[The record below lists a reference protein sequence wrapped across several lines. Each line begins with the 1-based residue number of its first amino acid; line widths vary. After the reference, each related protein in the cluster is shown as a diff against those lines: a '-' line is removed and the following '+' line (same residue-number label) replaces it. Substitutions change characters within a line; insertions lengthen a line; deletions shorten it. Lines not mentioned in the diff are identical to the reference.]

1 MEITKCVVVK
11 NPEDCLPMAIYMAT
25 TKSITRSKGQ
35 SAVASAAY
43 RSGKCLE
50 DKRYG
55 KIQDYSSRAGILSA
69 DIILPNSIK
78 NQSSVTSI
86 DRQTLWNTAES
97 AEKRKD
103 SRVAR
108 EWIVNLPFELPEDER
123 KLLAHEFSQSLCNK
137 YGVIADCCLHRPSE
151 KEVARG
157 ADPRNFHAHI
167 MLTTRQVTLDDAGK
181 IVLGDKASIELSDT
195 KRRSLGLSRV
205 DDEIVE
211 LRQLWEQIA
220 NRYLTKYGID
230 LIDCRSYADRELDII
245 PEVKMGKEAT
255 QMERDGIATEKGD
268 INRAIRERN
277 AEVKAL
283 YEQAINSSEY
293 RIAETERA
301 TAANARTTDDSQRR
315 IDESQR
321 VIDTTSDDITS
332 SDSFIDNTKFCL
344 HGTHNAYIGNPK
356 TIATTQSAIDDTK
369 QLITGAE
376 QAVARN
382 TAEFGRREKHVARAN
397 QVIAINTEQTQRATD
412 LIELTTSINSAVVST
427 TRNNTKRSEKS
438 QHRVK
443 ASEQRINDCQ
453 RISASTDHFI
463 DETKSSLIRTYQAYT
478 DNPKRVGKTK
488 QQAEQA
494 DSFIDRTKSAI
505 ARFTETIRRAYA
517 WFSRRR
523 KLEKE
528 KQSIQQT
535 SQNASNSDSKGSLS
549 TSARVVAP
557 TLTNEHRGIP
567 MLNLND
573 ILLPAEPMAEQTI
586 KELKLKPSYKA
597 VQYLQAVLGDSQKIA
612 LLDNYLDTNASEIEA
627 NAALILK
634 HTLLKQILENTK
646 LSVSN
651 NSSHIHSSERLVI
664 VKTLQLSLDKAIKHF
679 EPNDLSEYQ
688 AELTKANDSMKS
700 QFNMLNRRQGYR
712 P

>member
-43 RSGKCLE
+43 RSGKRLE

-86 DRQTLWNTAES
+86 DRQTLWNAAES

-123 KLLAHEFSQSLCNK
+123 KRLAHEFSQSLCDK
-137 YGVIADCCLHRPSE
+137 YGIVADCCLHRPSE

-167 MLTTRQVTLDDAGK
+167 MLTTRQVALDDAGK
-181 IVLGDKASIELSDT
+181 IILGDKTTIELSDT

-230 LIDCRSYADRELDII
+230 LIDCRSYANRELDII

-332 SDSFIDNTKFCL
+332 SDSFIDNTKLCL
-344 HGTHNAYIGNPK
+344 YGTYQACTDNPK
-356 TIATTQSAIDDTK
+356 RITATQSAIDDTK

-382 TAEFGRREKHVARAN
+382 TAESGRREKHVATAN

-438 QHRVK
+438 QQRVT

-478 DNPKRVGKTK
+478 DNPKRVGKT
-488 QQAEQA
+488 QQQTEQT
-494 DSFIDRTKSAI
+494 DNFIDRTKSAI
-505 ARFTETIRRAYA
+505 ARFIETTRRAYA
-517 WFSRRR
+517 WVARRR

-528 KQSIQQT
+528 KQSKQQIT
-535 SQNASNSDSKGSLS
+535 QNASYGDAKNSLS
-549 TSARVVAP
+549 TSARVIAP
-557 TLTNEHRGIP
+557 TLTNEHYSVST
-567 MLNLND
+567 LNLTD

-586 KELKLKPSYKA
+586 KELKLKSSYKA
-597 VQYLQAVLGDSQKIA
+597 VQYLQAVLGDTRKIA
-612 LLDNYLDTNASEIEA
+612 LLDNYLDTNTSEIEA
-627 NAALILK
+627 NAALNLK
-634 HTLLKQILENTK
+634 HTLLKQVLDNTK

-651 NSSHIHSSERLVI
+651 NSSHIHSSERSVI
-664 VKTLQLSLDKAIKHF
+664 VKILQSSLDEAIKHF
-679 EPNDLSEYQ
+679 EPNDLLEYKSD
-688 AELTKANDSMKS
+688 LSKVKDSMKS
-700 QFNMLNRRQGYR
+700 QFNMLNRGRSYGY
-712 P
+712 

>member
-1 MEITKCVVVK
+1 
-11 NPEDCLPMAIYMAT
+11 MAIYMAT

-43 RSGKCLE
+43 RSGKRLE
-50 DKRYG
+50 DSRYG

-78 NQSSVTSI
+78 NQSSVTTI
-86 DRQTLWNTAES
+86 DRQMLWNTAES

-123 KLLAHEFSQSLCNK
+123 KRLAHEFSQSLCDK
-137 YGVIADCCLHRPSE
+137 YGVVADCCLHRPSE

-167 MLTTRQVTLDDAGK
+167 MLTTRQAVLDDAGK
-181 IVLGDKASIELSDT
+181 IILGDKATIELSDT

-230 LIDCRSYADRELDII
+230 LIDCRSYADRDLDII
-245 PEVKMGKEAT
+245 PEVKMGKDAT

-301 TAANARTTDDSQRR
+301 TASSARTTDNSQRR

-321 VIDTTSDDITS
+321 VINTTSDDITS
-332 SDSFIDNTKFCL
+332 SDSFIDNTKLCL

-382 TAEFGRREKHVARAN
+382 TAESGRREKHVATAN
-397 QVIAINTEQTQRATD
+397 KLIAINTERTQRTTESF
-412 LIELTTSINSAVVST
+412 ELATSINAAVVST
-427 TRNNTKRSEKS
+427 TEYNTRRAEKS
-438 QHRVK
+438 QQRVT
-443 ASEQRINDCQ
+443 ATEQRIEDHQ
-453 RISASTDHFI
+453 RNSENTDSFI

-478 DNPKRVGKTK
+478 DNPKRVGKT
-488 QQAEQA
+488 QQQTEQT
-494 DSFIDRTKSAI
+494 DNFIDRTKSAI
-505 ARFTETIRRAYA
+505 ARFIETTRKAYA

-523 KLEKE
+523 KLEQE
-528 KQSIQQT
+528 KQSKQQIT
-535 SQNASNSDSKGSLS
+535 QNASYGDAKDSLS

-557 TLTNEHRGIP
+557 TLINEQNDVP
-567 MLNLND
+567 TLNLTD
-573 ILLPAEPMAEQTI
+573 ILLPADQIAEQKI
-586 KELKLKPSYKA
+586 KELKLKPAHKA
-597 VQYLQAVLGDSQKIA
+597 VQYLQTVLADTQKII
-612 LLDNYLDTNASEIEA
+612 LLDSYLDMNGNNIQA
-627 NAALILK
+627 NAASDLK
-634 HTLLKQILENTK
+634 HTLFKQILDNTK
-646 LSVSN
+646 LAVSN
-651 NSSHIHSSERLVI
+651 NNSHIHSSERLVI

-688 AELTKANDSMKS
+688 SEMTKIKDSIKS
-700 QFNMLNRRQGYR
+700 QFNLLSRGRRYGY
-712 P
+712 

>member
-1 MEITKCVVVK
+1 
-11 NPEDCLPMAIYMAT
+11 MAIYMAT
-25 TKSITRSKGQ
+25 TKSISRSNGQ

-43 RSGKCLE
+43 RSGKRLE

-78 NQSSVTSI
+78 NQSSVTTI
-86 DRQTLWNTAES
+86 DRQVLWNTAES

-123 KLLAHEFSQSLCNK
+123 KLLAHEFSQSLCDK

-167 MLTTRQVTLDDAGK
+167 MLTTRQASLDDAGNV
-181 IVLGDKASIELSDT
+181 VLGDKASIELSDT

-376 QAVARN
+376 QADARN
-382 TAEFGRREKHVARAN
+382 TAESGRREKHVARAN
-397 QVIAINTEQTQRATD
+397 QLIAINTEQTQRATD

-463 DETKSSLIRTYQAYT
+463 DETKSSLIRTYKAYT

-488 QQAEQA
+488 QQTEQA
-494 DSFIDRTKSAI
+494 DSFINRTKSAI
-505 ARFTETIRRAYA
+505 ARFTETTRRAYA

-523 KLEKE
+523 KLEQE
-528 KQSIQQT
+528 KQLIQQT

-549 TSARVVAP
+549 TSARVVASTLENEQHDVP
-557 TLTNEHRGIP
+557 TP
-567 MLNLND
+567 NLND
-573 ILLPAEPMAEQTI
+573 ILLPADQIAEQKI
-586 KELKLKPSYKA
+586 KELKLKPAHKA
-597 VQYLQAVLGDSQKIA
+597 VQYLQTILGDTQKIV
-612 LLDNYLDTNASEIEA
+612 LLDSYLDTNASNIQAKEV
-627 NAALILK
+627 LDLK
-634 HTLLKQILENTK
+634 HTLLKQVLENTK

-664 VKTLQLSLDKAIKHF
+664 VRTLQSSLDEVIKHF

-688 AELTKANDSMKS
+688 SELTKVTDSMRS
-700 QFNMLNRRQGYR
+700 QFNMLNRGRGYR
-712 P
+712 L

>member
-1 MEITKCVVVK
+1 
-11 NPEDCLPMAIYMAT
+11 MAIYHLQV
-25 TKSITRSKGQ
+25 KNISKKTRS
-35 SAVASAAY
+35 SVASSAY
-43 RSGKCLE
+43 RAGVKLTDEATNRTYDFSKKSGVL
-50 DKRYG
+50 R
-55 KIQDYSSRAGILSA
+55 SNVL
-69 DIILPNSIK
+69 IK
-78 NQSSVTSI
+78 NEQGEIKNVNRSK
-86 DRQTLWNTAES
+86 LWNTAES

-123 KLLAHEFSQSLCNK
+123 KRLAHEFSQSLCDK
-137 YGVIADCCLHRPSE
+137 YGVVADCCLHRPSE

-167 MLTTRQVTLDDAGK
+167 MLTTRQVALDDAGK
-181 IVLGDKASIELSDT
+181 IILGDKTTIELSDT

-230 LIDCRSYADRELDII
+230 LIDCRSYADRDLDII
-245 PEVKMGKEAT
+245 PEVKMGKDAT

-332 SDSFIDNTKFCL
+332 SDSFIDNTKLCL

-382 TAEFGRREKHVARAN
+382 TAESGRREKHVATAN
-397 QVIAINTEQTQRATD
+397 QLIAINTERTQRATD

-463 DETKSSLIRTYQAYT
+463 DETKSSLIRTYKAYT
-478 DNPKRVGKTK
+478 DNPKRVG
-488 QQAEQA
+488 
-494 DSFIDRTKSAI
+494 RGYP
-505 ARFTETIRRAYA
+505 RIRR
-517 WFSRRR
+517 
-523 KLEKE
+523 K
-528 KQSIQQT
+528 
-535 SQNASNSDSKGSLS
+535 
-549 TSARVVAP
+549 
-557 TLTNEHRGIP
+557 
-567 MLNLND
+567 
-573 ILLPAEPMAEQTI
+573 
-586 KELKLKPSYKA
+586 
-597 VQYLQAVLGDSQKIA
+597 
-612 LLDNYLDTNASEIEA
+612 
-627 NAALILK
+627 
-634 HTLLKQILENTK
+634 
-646 LSVSN
+646 
-651 NSSHIHSSERLVI
+651 
-664 VKTLQLSLDKAIKHF
+664 
-679 EPNDLSEYQ
+679 
-688 AELTKANDSMKS
+688 
-700 QFNMLNRRQGYR
+700 
-712 P
+712 

>member
-1 MEITKCVVVK
+1 
-11 NPEDCLPMAIYMAT
+11 MAT

-43 RSGKCLE
+43 RSGKRLE

-86 DRQTLWNTAES
+86 DRQTLWNAAES

-123 KLLAHEFSQSLCNK
+123 KRLAHEFSQSLCDK
-137 YGVIADCCLHRPSE
+137 YGVVADCCLHRPSE

-167 MLTTRQVTLDDAGK
+167 MLTTRQVALDDAGK
-181 IVLGDKASIELSDT
+181 IILGDKTTIELSDT

-230 LIDCRSYADRELDII
+230 LIDCRSYADRDLDII
-245 PEVKMGKEAT
+245 PEIKMGKEAT

-332 SDSFIDNTKFCL
+332 SDSFIDNTKLCL
-344 HGTHNAYIGNPK
+344 HETHNAYTDNPK
-356 TIATTQSAIDDTK
+356 RITATQSAINDTK
-369 QLITGAE
+369 QLTTGAE

-382 TAEFGRREKHVARAN
+382 TAESGRREKHVATAN
-397 QVIAINTEQTQRATD
+397 QLIAINTERTQRATD
-412 LIELTTSINSAVVST
+412 LIELTTSINNAVVST
-427 TRNNTKRSEKS
+427 TRNNTRRAEKS
-438 QHRVK
+438 QYRVK

-453 RISASTDHFI
+453 RNSENT
-463 DETKSSLIRTYQAYT
+463 
-478 DNPKRVGKTK
+478 
-488 QQAEQA
+488 

-505 ARFTETIRRAYA
+505 ARFIETTRRAYA
-517 WFSRRR
+517 WVARRR
-523 KLEKE
+523 KLEQE
-528 KQSIQQT
+528 KQSKEQIT
-535 SQNASNSDSKGSLS
+535 QNASHSDAKDSLS

-557 TLTNEHRGIP
+557 ALINEQYSVST
-567 MLNLND
+567 LNLTD
-573 ILLPAEPMAEQTI
+573 ILLPAEQMAERKI
-586 KELKLKPSYKA
+586 KELKLKPSHKA
-597 VQYLQAVLGDSQKIA
+597 VQYLQAVLSDTQKIA
-612 LLDNYLDTNASEIEA
+612 LLDSHLDTITSKIHTNEA
-627 NAALILK
+627 LNLK
-634 HTLLKQILENTK
+634 NSLLKQILDNAK

-651 NSSHIHSSERLVI
+651 NSSHIHSSERSVI
-664 VKTLQLSLDKAIKHF
+664 VKTLQSSLDQAIKHF
-679 EPNDLSEYQ
+679 EPNDLSEYKS
-688 AELTKANDSMKS
+688 ELTKVTDYMKS
-700 QFNMLNRRQGYR
+700 QVNMLNRGRRYGY
-712 P
+712 

>member
-1 MEITKCVVVK
+1 
-11 NPEDCLPMAIYMAT
+11 MAIYMAT

-43 RSGKCLE
+43 RSGKRLE
-50 DKRYG
+50 DNRYG

-78 NQSSVTSI
+78 NQSSITSI

-123 KLLAHEFSQSLCNK
+123 KRLAHDFSQSLCDK

-167 MLTTRQVTLDDAGK
+167 MLTTRQVSLDDAGNV
-181 IVLGDKASIELSDT
+181 VLGDKATIELSDT

-220 NRYLTKYGID
+220 NRYLAKYGID
-230 LIDCRSYADRELDII
+230 LIDCRSYADRNLDII

-283 YEQAINSSEY
+283 YEQAINSSQY

-301 TAANARTTDDSQRR
+301 TVASTRTTNNSQRR

-321 VIDTTSDDITS
+321 ILDTTSNDIASTAQ
-332 SDSFIDNTKFCL
+332 FIDNTKLCL
-344 HGTHNAYIGNPK
+344 HGTHNAYTGNPK

-382 TAEFGRREKHVARAN
+382 TAESGRREKHVATAN
-397 QVIAINTEQTQRATD
+397 QLIAINTERTQRTTESF
-412 LIELTTSINSAVVST
+412 ELATSINAAVVST
-427 TRNNTKRSEKS
+427 TEYNTRRAEKS
-438 QHRVK
+438 QRRVT
-443 ASEQRINDCQ
+443 ASEQRINDHQ
-453 RISASTDHFI
+453 RNSENTDSFI

-505 ARFTETIRRAYA
+505 ARFTETTRRAYA
-517 WFSRRR
+517 WFVRRR
-523 KLEKE
+523 KLEQE

-535 SQNASNSDSKGSLS
+535 SQNVSSIDSKDGLS
-549 TSARVVAP
+549 IPARVVAP
-557 TLTNEHRGIP
+557 TLTNEHHSVP
-567 MLNLND
+567 MLNLTD
-573 ILLPAEPMAEQTI
+573 ILLPAEPMAEQKI
-586 KELKLKPSYKA
+586 KELKLNPSYKA
-597 VQYLQAVLGDSQKIA
+597 VQYLQTVLADTQKIA
-612 LLDNYLDTNASEIEA
+612 LLDNYLNMNASNIQANEA
-627 NAALILK
+627 LDLK
-634 HTLLKQILENTK
+634 NTLLKQILENTK

-664 VKTLQLSLDKAIKHF
+664 VKTLQSSLDDAIKHF
-679 EPNDLSEYQ
+679 EPNYLSEYK
-688 AELTKANDSMKS
+688 AELTKVKDSMES
-700 QFNMLNRRQGYR
+700 QFNMLNRGRSYR

>member
-1 MEITKCVVVK
+1 
-11 NPEDCLPMAIYMAT
+11 MAT

-43 RSGKCLE
+43 RSGKRLE

-86 DRQTLWNTAES
+86 DRQTLWNAAES

-123 KLLAHEFSQSLCNK
+123 KRLAHEFSQSLCDK
-137 YGVIADCCLHRPSE
+137 YGVVADCCLHRPSE

-167 MLTTRQVTLDDAGK
+167 MLTTRQVALDDAGK
-181 IVLGDKASIELSDT
+181 IILGDKTTIELSDT

-230 LIDCRSYADRELDII
+230 LIDCRSYANRELDII

-332 SDSFIDNTKFCL
+332 TAQFIDHTKLCL
-344 HGTHNAYIGNPK
+344 YGTYQACTDNPK
-356 TIATTQSAIDDTK
+356 RITATQSAIDDTK
-369 QLITGAE
+369 QLTTGAE

-382 TAEFGRREKHVARAN
+382 TAESGRREKHVATAN
-397 QVIAINTEQTQRATD
+397 QLIAINTERTQRTTESF
-412 LIELTTSINSAVVST
+412 ELATSINAAVVST
-427 TRNNTKRSEKS
+427 IEHNTRRAEKS
-438 QHRVK
+438 QQRVT
-443 ASEQRINDCQ
+443 ATEQRIEEHQ
-453 RISASTDHFI
+453 RNSENTDSFI

-478 DNPKRVGKTK
+478 DNPKRVGKTER
-488 QQAEQA
+488 QTEQT

-505 ARFTETIRRAYA
+505 ARFTETTRRAYA

-523 KLEKE
+523 KLEQE
-528 KQSIQQT
+528 KQSKQQIT
-535 SQNASNSDSKGSLS
+535 QNASYGDAKDSLS

-557 TLTNEHRGIP
+557 TLINEQNDVP
-567 MLNLND
+567 TLNLTD
-573 ILLPAEPMAEQTI
+573 ILLPADQIAEQKI
-586 KELKLKPSYKA
+586 KELKLKPAHKA
-597 VQYLQAVLGDSQKIA
+597 VQYLQTVLADTQKII
-612 LLDNYLDTNASEIEA
+612 LLDSYLDMNGNNIQA
-627 NAALILK
+627 NAASDLK
-634 HTLLKQILENTK
+634 HTLFKQILDNTK
-646 LSVSN
+646 LAVSN
-651 NSSHIHSSERLVI
+651 NNSHIHSSERLVI
-664 VKTLQLSLDKAIKHF
+664 VKNLQSSLEDAIKHF
-679 EPNDLSEYQ
+679 EPNDLLEYQ
-688 AELTKANDSMKS
+688 SELNKMKDSMKS
-700 QFNMLNRRQGYR
+700 QFNMLNRGRNYR
-712 P
+712 F

>member
-1 MEITKCVVVK
+1 
-11 NPEDCLPMAIYMAT
+11 MAIYMAT

-43 RSGKCLE
+43 RSGKRLE
-50 DKRYG
+50 DNRYG

-78 NQSSVTSI
+78 NQSSVTTI
-86 DRQTLWNTAES
+86 DRQVLWNTAES

-123 KLLAHEFSQSLCNK
+123 KLLAHEFSQSLCDK

-167 MLTTRQVTLDDAGK
+167 MLTTRQVALDDTGK
-181 IVLGDKASIELSDT
+181 IVLGDKATIELSDT

-205 DDEIVE
+205 DDEIIE

-230 LIDCRSYADRELDII
+230 LIDCRSYVDRELDII

-255 QMERDGIATEKGD
+255 QMERDGITTEKGD

-332 SDSFIDNTKFCL
+332 SDSFIDNTKLCL

-382 TAEFGRREKHVARAN
+382 TAESGRREKHVATAN
-397 QVIAINTEQTQRATD
+397 QLIAINTEQTQRATD

-443 ASEQRINDCQ
+443 ASEQPINDLQ
-453 RISASTDHFI
+453 RDSASTDHFI
-463 DETKSSLIRTYQAYT
+463 DNTKLCLYGTYQANL
-478 DNPKRVGKTK
+478 DNPKRVGKTE
-488 QQAEQA
+488 QQTEQT

-505 ARFTETIRRAYA
+505 ARFIETTRRAYA

-523 KLEKE
+523 KLEQE
-528 KQSIQQT
+528 KQSKQQIT
-535 SQNASNSDSKGSLS
+535 QNASYGDAKDSLN
-549 TSARVVAP
+549 TSARVVTP
-557 TLTNEHRGIP
+557 TLINEQNDVP
-567 MLNLND
+567 TLNLTD
-573 ILLPAEPMAEQTI
+573 ILLPADQIAEQKI
-586 KELKLKPSYKA
+586 KELKLKPAHKA
-597 VQYLQAVLGDSQKIA
+597 VQYLQTVFADTQKII
-612 LLDNYLDTNASEIEA
+612 LLDSHLDMNGNNIQA
-627 NAALILK
+627 NAASDLK
-634 HTLLKQILENTK
+634 HTLFKQILDNTK
-646 LSVSN
+646 LAVSN
-651 NSSHIHSSERLVI
+651 NNSHIHSSERLVI

-688 AELTKANDSMKS
+688 SEMTKIKDSIKS
-700 QFNMLNRRQGYR
+700 QFNLLSRGRRYGY
-712 P
+712 

>member
-1 MEITKCVVVK
+1 
-11 NPEDCLPMAIYMAT
+11 MAIYMAT

-43 RSGKCLE
+43 RSGKRLE
-50 DKRYG
+50 DSRYG

-78 NQSSVTSI
+78 NQSSITSI
-86 DRQTLWNTAES
+86 NRQTLWNTAES

-108 EWIVNLPFELPEDER
+108 EWIVNLPFELPEEER
-123 KLLAHEFSQSLCNK
+123 KLLAHEFSQSLCDK

-167 MLTTRQVTLDDAGK
+167 MLTTRQAVLDDAGK
-181 IVLGDKASIELSDT
+181 IILGDKATIELSDT

-220 NRYLTKYGID
+220 NRYLTKHGID

-332 SDSFIDNTKFCL
+332 SDSFIDNTKLCL

-382 TAEFGRREKHVARAN
+382 TAESGRREKHVARAN
-397 QVIAINTEQTQRATD
+397 QLIAINTEQTQRATD

-443 ASEQRINDCQ
+443 ASEQRINDRQ

-478 DNPKRVGKTK
+478 DNPKRVGKT
-488 QQAEQA
+488 QQQTEQT
-494 DSFIDRTKSAI
+494 DNFIDRTKSAI
-505 ARFTETIRRAYA
+505 ARFIETTRRAYA
-517 WFSRRR
+517 WVARRR
-523 KLEKE
+523 KLEQE
-528 KQSIQQT
+528 KQSKQQIT
-535 SQNASNSDSKGSLS
+535 QNASNSDSKDSLIMQAS
-549 TSARVVAP
+549 VVASTLANGYHAVP
-557 TLTNEHRGIP
+557 TL
-567 MLNLND
+567 NLTD
-573 ILLPAEPMAEQTI
+573 ILLPAEQMAEQKI
-586 KELKLKPSYKA
+586 EELKLKPAHKA

-688 AELTKANDSMKS
+688 SEMTKIKDSIKS
-700 QFNMLNRRQGYR
+700 QFNLLSRGRRYGY
-712 P
+712 

>member
-1 MEITKCVVVK
+1 
-11 NPEDCLPMAIYMAT
+11 MAIYMAT

-43 RSGKCLE
+43 RSGKRLE

-69 DIILPNSIK
+69 DIILPSSLK
-78 NQSSVTSI
+78 NQLLVPSL

-277 AEVKAL
+277 AEVKTL

-382 TAEFGRREKHVARAN
+382 TAESGRREKHVARAN

-478 DNPKRVGKTK
+478 DNPKRVGKTER
-488 QQAEQA
+488 QTEQT

-505 ARFTETIRRAYA
+505 ARFIETTRRAYA
-517 WFSRRR
+517 WVARRR

-528 KQSIQQT
+528 KQSKQQIT
-535 SQNASNSDSKGSLS
+535 QNASNSDSKNSLS
-549 TSARVVAP
+549 TSARVIAP
-557 TLTNEHRGIP
+557 TLTNEHYSVST
-567 MLNLND
+567 LNLTD

-586 KELKLKPSYKA
+586 KELKLKSSYKA
-597 VQYLQAVLGDSQKIA
+597 VQYLQAVLGDTRKIA
-612 LLDNYLDTNASEIEA
+612 LLDNYLDTNTSEIEA
-627 NAALILK
+627 NAALNLK
-634 HTLLKQILENTK
+634 HTLLKQVLENTK

-651 NSSHIHSSERLVI
+651 NNSHIHSSERLVI
-664 VKTLQLSLDKAIKHF
+664 VKTLQSSLDEAIKHF

-688 AELTKANDSMKS
+688 SEMTKVKDSMKS
-700 QFNMLNRRQGYR
+700 QFNMLNRGRRHR

>member
-1 MEITKCVVVK
+1 
-11 NPEDCLPMAIYMAT
+11 MAIYMAT

-43 RSGKCLE
+43 RSGKRLE

-78 NQSSVTSI
+78 NQSSVTTI
-86 DRQTLWNTAES
+86 DRQVLWNTAES

-123 KLLAHEFSQSLCNK
+123 KRLAHEFSQSLCDK
-137 YGVIADCCLHRPSE
+137 YGVVADCCLHRPSE

-167 MLTTRQVTLDDAGK
+167 MLTTRQASLDDAGN
-181 IVLGDKASIELSDT
+181 IVLGDKTTIELSDT

-205 DDEIVE
+205 DEEIVE

-230 LIDCRSYADRELDII
+230 LIDCRSYADRGLDII

-293 RIAETERA
+293 RIAEAQRA
-301 TAANARTTDDSQRR
+301 TAANARTADDSQQR
-315 IDESQR
+315 IDASQR
-321 VIDTTSDDITS
+321 VIDTTSDDIAST
-332 SDSFIDNTKFCL
+332 DSFIDNTKLCL
-344 HGTHNAYIGNPK
+344 HGTHNAHTGNPK
-356 TIATTQSAIDDTK
+356 AIATTQSAINDTQ

-382 TAEFGRREKHVARAN
+382 TAEFGHRSKQLETAN
-397 QVIAINTEQTQRATD
+397 Q
-412 LIELTTSINSAVVST
+412 LIT
-427 TRNNTKRSEKS
+427 NNTKRTQRTTHGIELATSINAAVISTTENNTRRAEKS
-438 QHRVK
+438 Q
-443 ASEQRINDCQ
+443 Q
-453 RISASTDHFI
+453 
-463 DETKSSLIRTYQAYT
+463 
-478 DNPKRVGKTK
+478 RVGKTER
-488 QQAEQA
+488 QTEQA
-494 DSFIDRTKSAI
+494 NSFINRTKSAI
-505 ARFTETIRRAYA
+505 ARFIETTRRAYA

-523 KLEKE
+523 KLEQE
-528 KQSIQQT
+528 KQSKQET
-535 SQNASNSDSKGSLS
+535 SQNLYSIDSKDGLGVP
-549 TSARVVAP
+549 ARVVAQ
-557 TLTNEHRGIP
+557 TLTNEHHGVP
-567 MLNLND
+567 TPNLNA
-573 ILLPAEPMAEQTI
+573 ILLLVEQMAEQRI
-586 KELKLKPSYKA
+586 KELKLKPSHKA
-597 VQYLQAVLGDSQKIA
+597 VQYLQAVLGDTQKIA
-612 LLDNYLDTNASEIEA
+612 LLDKYLDTNASKIAA
-627 NAALILK
+627 NNALNLK
-634 HTLLKQILENTK
+634 NTLLKQILENTK
-646 LSVSN
+646 LSVAN

-664 VKTLQLSLDKAIKHF
+664 VKTLQLSLEDAIKHF
-679 EPNDLSEYQ
+679 EPNDLSGYKS
-688 AELTKANDSMKS
+688 ELTKVTDSMKS
-700 QFNMLNRRQGYR
+700 QVNMLNRGSRYR

>member
-1 MEITKCVVVK
+1 
-11 NPEDCLPMAIYMAT
+11 MAT

-43 RSGKCLE
+43 RSGKRLE

-78 NQSSVTSI
+78 NQSSVSTI
-86 DRQTLWNTAES
+86 DRQVLWNIAES

-123 KLLAHEFSQSLCNK
+123 KLLAHEFSQSLCDK

-167 MLTTRQVTLDDAGK
+167 MLTTRQASLDDAGNV
-181 IVLGDKASIELSDT
+181 VLGDKASIELSDT

-382 TAEFGRREKHVARAN
+382 TAESGRREKHVARAN

-478 DNPKRVGKTK
+478 DNPKRVGKT
-488 QQAEQA
+488 QQQTEQT
-494 DSFIDRTKSAI
+494 DNFIDRTKSAI
-505 ARFTETIRRAYA
+505 ARFIETTRRAYA
-517 WFSRRR
+517 WVARRR

-528 KQSIQQT
+528 KQSKQQIT
-535 SQNASNSDSKGSLS
+535 QNASNSDSKNSLS
-549 TSARVVAP
+549 TSARVIAP
-557 TLTNEHRGIP
+557 TLTNEHYSVST
-567 MLNLND
+567 LNLTD

-586 KELKLKPSYKA
+586 KELKLKSSYKA
-597 VQYLQAVLGDSQKIA
+597 VQYLQAVLGDTRKIA
-612 LLDNYLDTNASEIEA
+612 LLDNYLDTNTSEIEA
-627 NAALILK
+627 NAALNLK
-634 HTLLKQILENTK
+634 HTLLKQVLENTK

-651 NSSHIHSSERLVI
+651 NNSHIHSSERLVI
-664 VKTLQLSLDKAIKHF
+664 VKTLQSSLDEAIKYV
-679 EPNDLSEYQ
+679 ESSYLLEYKSDLS
-688 AELTKANDSMKS
+688 KVKDCMKS
-700 QFNMLNRRQGYR
+700 QFNMLSRGRRYGY
-712 P
+712 

>member
-1 MEITKCVVVK
+1 
-11 NPEDCLPMAIYMAT
+11 MAIYMAT

-43 RSGKCLE
+43 RSGNRLE

-69 DIILPNSIK
+69 DIILPSSLK
-78 NQSSVTSI
+78 NQLLVPSP

-123 KLLAHEFSQSLCNK
+123 KLLAHEFSQSLCDK

-167 MLTTRQVTLDDAGK
+167 MLTTRQASLDDAGK
-181 IVLGDKASIELSDT
+181 IVLGDKATIELSDT
-195 KRRSLGLSRV
+195 KRRSLGLPRV

-211 LRQLWEQIA
+211 LRQLWEQIV

-230 LIDCRSYADRELDII
+230 LIDCRSYADRDLDII

-255 QMERDGIATEKGD
+255 QMERDGIPTEKGD

-301 TAANARTTDDSQRR
+301 IASSARTTDNSQRR

-321 VIDTTSDDITS
+321 VIDTTSDEITS
-332 SDSFIDNTKFCL
+332 SDSFIDNTKLCL

-356 TIATTQSAIDDTK
+356 TIAATQSAIDDT
-369 QLITGAE
+369 QHLITGAE

-382 TAEFGRREKHVARAN
+382 TAESGRREKHVATAN
-397 QVIAINTEQTQRATD
+397 KLIAINTERTQRTTHS
-412 LIELTTSINSAVVST
+412 IELATSINTAVVST
-427 TRNNTKRSEKS
+427 TEHNTRRAEKS
-438 QHRVK
+438 QQRVT
-443 ASEQRINDCQ
+443 ATEQRIEDHQ
-453 RISASTDHFI
+453 RNSENTDNFI

-505 ARFTETIRRAYA
+505 ARFIETTRKAYA

-535 SQNASNSDSKGSLS
+535 SQNASNIDSKDSLS
-549 TSARVVAP
+549 IQARVVVASTLENEQHDVP
-557 TLTNEHRGIP
+557 TPNLT
-567 MLNLND
+567 D

-586 KELKLKPSYKA
+586 KELKLKSSYKA
-597 VQYLQAVLGDSQKIA
+597 VQYLQTVLGDTRKIA
-612 LLDNYLDTNASEIEA
+612 LLDNYLDTNPREIEA
-627 NAALILK
+627 NAALNLK

-664 VKTLQLSLDKAIKHF
+664 VKTLKLSLDKAIKHF

-688 AELTKANDSMKS
+688 SEMTKIKDSIKS
-700 QFNMLNRRQGYR
+700 QFNLLSRGRRYGY
-712 P
+712 

>member
-1 MEITKCVVVK
+1 
-11 NPEDCLPMAIYMAT
+11 MAT

-43 RSGKCLE
+43 RSGKRLE

-55 KIQDYSSRAGILSA
+55 KIQDYSSRAGILST

-86 DRQTLWNTAES
+86 DRQTLWNAAES

-123 KLLAHEFSQSLCNK
+123 KRLAHEFSQSLCDK
-137 YGVIADCCLHRPSE
+137 YGVVADCCLHRPSE

-167 MLTTRQVTLDDAGK
+167 MLTTRQVALDDAGK
-181 IVLGDKASIELSDT
+181 IILGDKTTIELSDT

-277 AEVKAL
+277 AKVKAL

-301 TAANARTTDDSQRR
+301 TVANARTANDSQQR

-321 VIDTTSDDITS
+321 VIDATSDDITS
-332 SDSFIDNTKFCL
+332 TAQFIDNTKLCL
-344 HGTHNAYIGNPK
+344 YGTHNAYTDNPK
-356 TIATTQSAIDDTK
+356 RIATTQSAIDDTK
-369 QLITGAE
+369 QLTTGAE

-382 TAEFGRREKHVARAN
+382 TAESTKRAEQLETAN
-397 QVIAINTEQTQRATD
+397 RLITVNTERTQRATD
-412 LIELTTSINSAVVST
+412 SIELTTSINAAVVST
-427 TRNNTKRSEKS
+427 AQNNTRRADKS
-438 QHRVK
+438 QQRVTE
-443 ASEQRINDCQ
+443 SEQRIDDHQ
-453 RISASTDHFI
+453 RNSASTD
-463 DETKSSLIRTYQAYT
+463 
-478 DNPKRVGKTK
+478 
-488 QQAEQA
+488 
-494 DSFIDRTKSAI
+494 SFINRTKSAI
-505 ARFTETIRRAYA
+505 ARFIETTRRAYA

-523 KLEKE
+523 KLEQE
-528 KQSIQQT
+528 KQSIQKT
-535 SQNASNSDSKGSLS
+535 SQNASNIDSKGSLS
-549 TSARVVAP
+549 TSASVVAP
-557 TLTNEHRGIP
+557 TLTNEHRGVST
-567 MLNLND
+567 LNLND
-573 ILLPAEPMAEQTI
+573 ILLPADQIAEQKI
-586 KELKLKPSYKA
+586 KELKLKPAHKA
-597 VQYLQAVLGDSQKIA
+597 VQYLQTILGDTQKIV
-612 LLDNYLDTNASEIEA
+612 LLDSYLDMNGNNIQA
-627 NAALILK
+627 NAASDLK
-634 HTLLKQILENTK
+634 HTLFKQILDNTK
-646 LSVSN
+646 LAVSN
-651 NSSHIHSSERLVI
+651 NNSHIHSSERLVI

-688 AELTKANDSMKS
+688 SELTKVTDSMRS
-700 QFNMLNRRQGYR
+700 QFNMLNRGRGYR
-712 P
+712 L

>member
-1 MEITKCVVVK
+1 
-11 NPEDCLPMAIYMAT
+11 MAT

-43 RSGKCLE
+43 RSGKRLE

-86 DRQTLWNTAES
+86 DRQTLWNAAES

-123 KLLAHEFSQSLCNK
+123 KRLAHEFSQSLCDK
-137 YGVIADCCLHRPSE
+137 YGVVADCCLHRPSE

-167 MLTTRQVTLDDAGK
+167 MLTTRQVALDDAGK
-181 IVLGDKASIELSDT
+181 IILGDKTTIELSDT

-230 LIDCRSYADRELDII
+230 LIDCRSYADRDLDII
-245 PEVKMGKEAT
+245 PEVKMGKDAT

-332 SDSFIDNTKFCL
+332 TAQFIDHTKLCL
-344 HGTHNAYIGNPK
+344 YGTYQACTDNPK
-356 TIATTQSAIDDTK
+356 RITATQSAIDDTK
-369 QLITGAE
+369 QLTTGAE

-382 TAEFGRREKHVARAN
+382 TAESGRREKHVATAN
-397 QVIAINTEQTQRATD
+397 QLIAINTERTQRTTESF
-412 LIELTTSINSAVVST
+412 ELATSINAAVVST
-427 TRNNTKRSEKS
+427 IEHNTRRAEKS
-438 QHRVK
+438 QQRVT
-443 ASEQRINDCQ
+443 ATEQRIEEHQ
-453 RISASTDHFI
+453 RNSENTDSFI

-478 DNPKRVGKTK
+478 DNPKRVGKTER
-488 QQAEQA
+488 QTEQT

-505 ARFTETIRRAYA
+505 ARFTETTRRAYA

-523 KLEKE
+523 KLEQE
-528 KQSIQQT
+528 KQSKQQIT
-535 SQNASNSDSKGSLS
+535 QNASYGDAKDSLS

-557 TLTNEHRGIP
+557 TLINEQNDVP
-567 MLNLND
+567 TLNLTD
-573 ILLPAEPMAEQTI
+573 ILLPADQIAEQKI
-586 KELKLKPSYKA
+586 KELKLKPAHKA
-597 VQYLQAVLGDSQKIA
+597 VQYLQTVLADTQKII
-612 LLDNYLDTNASEIEA
+612 LLDSYLDMNGNNIQA
-627 NAALILK
+627 NAASDLK
-634 HTLLKQILENTK
+634 HTLFKQILDNTK
-646 LSVSN
+646 LAVSN
-651 NSSHIHSSERLVI
+651 NNSHIHSSERLVI
-664 VKTLQLSLDKAIKHF
+664 VKNLQSSLEDAIKHF
-679 EPNDLSEYQ
+679 EPNDLLEYQ
-688 AELTKANDSMKS
+688 SELNKMKDSMKS
-700 QFNMLNRRQGYR
+700 QFNMLNRGRNYR
-712 P
+712 F

>member
-1 MEITKCVVVK
+1 
-11 NPEDCLPMAIYMAT
+11 MAIYMAT

-43 RSGKCLE
+43 RSGKRLE
-50 DKRYG
+50 DSRYG

-69 DIILPNSIK
+69 DIILPNFLK
-78 NQSSVTSI
+78 NQLLVNSI
-86 DRQTLWNTAES
+86 DRQTLWNTAEAS
-97 AEKRKD
+97 EKRKD

-108 EWIVNLPFELPEDER
+108 EWIVNLPFELPEEER
-123 KLLAHEFSQSLCNK
+123 KLLAHEFSQSLCDK
-137 YGVIADCCLHRPSE
+137 YGVVADCCLHRPSE

-167 MLTTRQVTLDDAGK
+167 MLTTRQAVLDDAGK
-181 IVLGDKASIELSDT
+181 IILGDKATIELSDT

-230 LIDCRSYADRELDII
+230 LIDCRSYADRDLDII
-245 PEVKMGKEAT
+245 PEVKMGKDAT

-301 TAANARTTDDSQRR
+301 TAANARTTEDSQRR

-321 VIDTTSDDITS
+321 VINTTSDDITS

-369 QLITGAE
+369 QLFTGAE

-382 TAEFGRREKHVARAN
+382 TAEFEHRTKHVATAN
-397 QVIAINTEQTQRATD
+397 KLIAINTERTQRTTHS
-412 LIELTTSINSAVVST
+412 IELTTSINSAVVST
-427 TRNNTKRSEKS
+427 TRNNTRRAEKS
-438 QHRVK
+438 QQRVT

-453 RISASTDHFI
+453 RNSENTDSFI

-478 DNPKRVGKTK
+478 SNPKRVGKTER
-488 QQAEQA
+488 QTEQT

-505 ARFTETIRRAYA
+505 ARFIETTRRAYA

-535 SQNASNSDSKGSLS
+535 SQNASNIDSKDSLS
-549 TSARVVAP
+549 TSAMVVASTLENEQHDVP
-557 TLTNEHRGIP
+557 TPNLT
-567 MLNLND
+567 D

-586 KELKLKPSYKA
+586 KELKLKSSYKA
-597 VQYLQAVLGDSQKIA
+597 VQYLQAVLSDTQKIA
-612 LLDNYLDTNASEIEA
+612 LLDSHLDTITSKIHTNEA
-627 NAALILK
+627 LNLK
-634 HTLLKQILENTK
+634 NSLLKQILDNAK

-651 NSSHIHSSERLVI
+651 NSSHIHSSERSVI
-664 VKTLQLSLDKAIKHF
+664 VKTLQSSLDQAIKHF
-679 EPNDLSEYQ
+679 EPNDLSEYKS
-688 AELTKANDSMKS
+688 ELTKVTDYMKS
-700 QFNMLNRRQGYR
+700 QVNMLNRGRRYGY
-712 P
+712 

>member
-1 MEITKCVVVK
+1 
-11 NPEDCLPMAIYMAT
+11 MAT

-35 SAVASAAY
+35 SAVAAAAY
-43 RSGKCLE
+43 RSGKRLE

-78 NQSSVTSI
+78 NQLSVTTI
-86 DRQTLWNTAES
+86 DRQVLWNTAES

-108 EWIVNLPFELPEDER
+108 EWIVNLPFELPSDER
-123 KLLAHEFSQSLCNK
+123 KKLAHEFSQSLCDK

-151 KEVARG
+151 EEVARG

-167 MLTTRQVTLDDAGK
+167 MLTTRQVALDDAGK
-181 IVLGDKASIELSDT
+181 IVLGDKAIIELSDT

-230 LIDCRSYADRELDII
+230 LIDCRSYADRDLDII

-268 INRAIRERN
+268 INRAIRQRN
-277 AEVKAL
+277 AEMKAL

-301 TAANARTTDDSQRR
+301 TVANARTANDSQQR
-315 IDESQR
+315 IDASQR
-321 VIDTTSDDITS
+321 VIDATSDDITS
-332 SDSFIDNTKFCL
+332 TAQFIDHTKLCL
-344 HGTHNAYIGNPK
+344 YGTYQACTDNPK
-356 TIATTQSAIDDTK
+356 RITATQSAIDDTK
-369 QLITGAE
+369 QLTTGAE

-382 TAEFGRREKHVARAN
+382 TAESGRREKHVATAN
-397 QVIAINTEQTQRATD
+397 QLIAINTERTQRTTESF
-412 LIELTTSINSAVVST
+412 ELATSINAAVVST
-427 TRNNTKRSEKS
+427 TEYNTRRAEKS
-438 QHRVK
+438 QQQVT
-443 ASEQRINDCQ
+443 ATEQRINDCQ

-478 DNPKRVGKTK
+478 DNPKRVGKTER
-488 QQAEQA
+488 QTEQT
-494 DSFIDRTKSAI
+494 DSFINRTKSAI
-505 ARFTETIRRAYA
+505 ARFTETTRRAYA

-535 SQNASNSDSKGSLS
+535 SQNASNSNSKDSLS
-549 TSARVVAP
+549 MQARLVASTLENEQHDVP
-557 TLTNEHRGIP
+557 TPNLT
-567 MLNLND
+567 D

-597 VQYLQAVLGDSQKIA
+597 VQYLQAVLGDTQKIA
-612 LLDNYLDTNASEIEA
+612 LLDNYLDTNTSKIQADEA
-627 NAALILK
+627 LDLK
-634 HTLLKQILENTK
+634 NTLLKQILENSK

-664 VKTLQLSLDKAIKHF
+664 VKNLQSSLEDAIKHF
-679 EPNDLSEYQ
+679 EPDELSEYKS
-688 AELTKANDSMKS
+688 ELTKVTDFMKS
-700 QFNMLNRRQGYR
+700 QLNMLNRGRSYR
-712 P
+712 Y

>member
-1 MEITKCVVVK
+1 
-11 NPEDCLPMAIYMAT
+11 MAIYMAT

-43 RSGKCLE
+43 RSGKRLE
-50 DKRYG
+50 DSRYG

-69 DIILPNSIK
+69 DIILPNFLK
-78 NQSSVTSI
+78 NQLLVNSI
-86 DRQTLWNTAES
+86 DRQTLWNTAEAS
-97 AEKRKD
+97 EKRKD

-108 EWIVNLPFELPEDER
+108 EWIVNLPFELPEEER
-123 KLLAHEFSQSLCNK
+123 KLLAHEFSQSLCDK
-137 YGVIADCCLHRPSE
+137 YGVVADCCLHRPSE

-167 MLTTRQVTLDDAGK
+167 MLTTRQAVLDDAGK
-181 IVLGDKASIELSDT
+181 IILGDKATIELSDT

-230 LIDCRSYADRELDII
+230 LIDCRSYADRDLDII
-245 PEVKMGKEAT
+245 PEVKMGKDAT

-301 TAANARTTDDSQRR
+301 TAANARTTEDSQRR

-321 VIDTTSDDITS
+321 VINTTSDDITS

-382 TAEFGRREKHVARAN
+382 TAESGRREKHVATAN
-397 QVIAINTEQTQRATD
+397 QLIAINTERTQRTTESF
-412 LIELTTSINSAVVST
+412 ELATSINAAVVST
-427 TRNNTKRSEKS
+427 TEYNTRRAEKS
-438 QHRVK
+438 QQRVT
-443 ASEQRINDCQ
+443 ATEQRIEDHQ
-453 RISASTDHFI
+453 RNSENTDSFI

-478 DNPKRVGKTK
+478 DNPKRVGKT
-488 QQAEQA
+488 QQQTEQT
-494 DSFIDRTKSAI
+494 DNFIDRTKSAI
-505 ARFTETIRRAYA
+505 ARFIETTRKAYA

-523 KLEKE
+523 KLEQE
-528 KQSIQQT
+528 KQSKQQIT
-535 SQNASNSDSKGSLS
+535 QNASYGDAKDSLS
-549 TSARVVAP
+549 TSARVIAP
-557 TLTNEHRGIP
+557 TLINEQNDVP
-567 MLNLND
+567 TLNLTD
-573 ILLPAEPMAEQTI
+573 ILLPADQIAEQKI
-586 KELKLKPSYKA
+586 KELKLKPAHKA
-597 VQYLQAVLGDSQKIA
+597 VQYLQTVLADTQKII
-612 LLDNYLDTNASEIEA
+612 LLDSYLDMNSNKIQA
-627 NAALILK
+627 NAASDLK
-634 HTLLKQILENTK
+634 HTLFKQILDNTK
-646 LSVSN
+646 LAVSN
-651 NSSHIHSSERLVI
+651 NNSHIHSSERVVI

-688 AELTKANDSMKS
+688 SEMTKIKDSIKS
-700 QFNMLNRRQGYR
+700 QFNLLSRGRRYGY
-712 P
+712 

>member
-1 MEITKCVVVK
+1 
-11 NPEDCLPMAIYMAT
+11 MAIYMAT

-43 RSGKCLE
+43 RSGKRLE
-50 DKRYG
+50 DNRYG

-69 DIILPNSIK
+69 DIILPNSLK
-78 NQSSVTSI
+78 NQSSVTTI
-86 DRQTLWNTAES
+86 DRQVLWNTAES
-97 AEKRKD
+97 AERRKD

-123 KLLAHEFSQSLCNK
+123 KLLAHEFSQSLCDK

-167 MLTTRQVTLDDAGK
+167 MLTTRQAALDDAGK
-181 IVLGDKASIELSDT
+181 IILGDKATIELSDT
-195 KRRSLGLSRV
+195 RRRSLGLSRV

-230 LIDCRSYADRELDII
+230 LIDCRSYADRDLDII

-255 QMERDGIATEKGD
+255 QMERDGIATQKGD

-277 AEVKAL
+277 AEVKTL

-315 IDESQR
+315 IEESQR

-332 SDSFIDNTKFCL
+332 TAQFIDNTKFCL

-382 TAEFGRREKHVARAN
+382 TAESGRREKHVARAN
-397 QVIAINTEQTQRATD
+397 QLIAINTEQTQRATD

-463 DETKSSLIRTYQAYT
+463 DETKSSLIRTYKAYT

-488 QQAEQA
+488 QQTEQA
-494 DSFIDRTKSAI
+494 DSFINRTKSAI
-505 ARFTETIRRAYA
+505 ARFTETTRRAYA

-549 TSARVVAP
+549 TSARVVAASTLENEQHDVP
-557 TLTNEHRGIP
+557 TPNLT
-567 MLNLND
+567 D

-586 KELKLKPSYKA
+586 KELKLKSSYKA
-597 VQYLQAVLGDSQKIA
+597 VQYLQAVLGDTLKIA

-627 NAALILK
+627 NAALNLK

-664 VKTLQLSLDKAIKHF
+664 VKNLQSSLEDAIKHF
-679 EPNDLSEYQ
+679 EPDELSEYKS
-688 AELTKANDSMKS
+688 ELTKVTDSMKS
-700 QFNMLNRRQGYR
+700 QVNMLNRGRNYR
-712 P
+712 F

>member
-1 MEITKCVVVK
+1 
-11 NPEDCLPMAIYMAT
+11 MAT

-69 DIILPNSIK
+69 DIILPSSLK
-78 NQSSVTSI
+78 NQLLVPSL

-123 KLLAHEFSQSLCNK
+123 KLLAHEFSQSLCDK

-167 MLTTRQVTLDDAGK
+167 MLTTRQASLDDAGK
-181 IVLGDKASIELSDT
+181 IVLGDKAIIELSDT

-230 LIDCRSYADRELDII
+230 LIDCRSYADRDLDII

-301 TAANARTTDDSQRR
+301 TVANARTANDSQQR
-315 IDESQR
+315 IDASQR
-321 VIDTTSDDITS
+321 VIDATSDDITS
-332 SDSFIDNTKFCL
+332 TAQFIDHTKLCL
-344 HGTHNAYIGNPK
+344 YGTHNAYTDNPK
-356 TIATTQSAIDDTK
+356 RIATTQSAIDDTK
-369 QLITGAE
+369 QLTTGAE

-382 TAEFGRREKHVARAN
+382 TAESTKRAEQLETAN
-397 QVIAINTEQTQRATD
+397 RLITVNTERTQRATD
-412 LIELTTSINSAVVST
+412 SIELTTSINAAVVST
-427 TRNNTKRSEKS
+427 AQNNTRRADKS
-438 QHRVK
+438 QQRVTE
-443 ASEQRINDCQ
+443 SEQRIDDHQ
-453 RISASTDHFI
+453 RNSASTD
-463 DETKSSLIRTYQAYT
+463 
-478 DNPKRVGKTK
+478 
-488 QQAEQA
+488 
-494 DSFIDRTKSAI
+494 SFINRTKSAI
-505 ARFTETIRRAYA
+505 ARFIETTRRAYA

-523 KLEKE
+523 KLEQE
-528 KQSIQQT
+528 KQSIQKT
-535 SQNASNSDSKGSLS
+535 SQNASNIDSKGSLS
-549 TSARVVAP
+549 TSASVVAP
-557 TLTNEHRGIP
+557 TLTNEHRGVST
-567 MLNLND
+567 LNLND
-573 ILLPAEPMAEQTI
+573 ILLPADQIAEQKI
-586 KELKLKPSYKA
+586 KELKLKPAHKA
-597 VQYLQAVLGDSQKIA
+597 VQYLQTILGDTQKIV
-612 LLDNYLDTNASEIEA
+612 LLDSYLDTNASNIQAKEV
-627 NAALILK
+627 LDLK
-634 HTLLKQILENTK
+634 HTLLKQVLENTK

-651 NSSHIHSSERLVI
+651 NNSHIHSSERLVI
-664 VKTLQLSLDKAIKHF
+664 VRTLQSSLDEVIKHF

-688 AELTKANDSMKS
+688 SELTKVTDSMRS
-700 QFNMLNRRQGYR
+700 QFNMLNRGRGYR
-712 P
+712 L

>member
-1 MEITKCVVVK
+1 
-11 NPEDCLPMAIYMAT
+11 MAIYMAT

-43 RSGKCLE
+43 RSGKRLE

-69 DIILPNSIK
+69 DIILPNFLK
-78 NQSSVTSI
+78 NQLLVNSI
-86 DRQTLWNTAES
+86 DRQTLWNTAEAS
-97 AEKRKD
+97 EKRKD

-123 KLLAHEFSQSLCNK
+123 KRLAHEFSQSLCDK
-137 YGVIADCCLHRPSE
+137 YGVVADCCLHRPSE

-167 MLTTRQVTLDDAGK
+167 MLTTRQAVLDDAGK
-181 IVLGDKASIELSDT
+181 IILGDKATIELSDT

-205 DDEIVE
+205 DDEIIE

-220 NRYLTKYGID
+220 NRYLTKHGID

-301 TAANARTTDDSQRR
+301 TAANARTTEDSQRR

-332 SDSFIDNTKFCL
+332 SDSFIDNTKLCL

-382 TAEFGRREKHVARAN
+382 TAESGRREKHVATAN
-397 QVIAINTEQTQRATD
+397 QLIAINTERTQRTTESF
-412 LIELTTSINSAVVST
+412 ELATSINAAVVST
-427 TRNNTKRSEKS
+427 TEYNTRRAEKS
-438 QHRVK
+438 QQRVT
-443 ASEQRINDCQ
+443 ATEQRIEDHQ
-453 RISASTDHFI
+453 RNSENTDSFI

-478 DNPKRVGKTK
+478 DNPKRVGKT
-488 QQAEQA
+488 QQQTEQT
-494 DSFIDRTKSAI
+494 DNFIDRTKSAI
-505 ARFTETIRRAYA
+505 ARFIETTRKAYA

-523 KLEKE
+523 KLEQE
-528 KQSIQQT
+528 KQSKQQIT
-535 SQNASNSDSKGSLS
+535 QNASYGDAKDSLS

-557 TLTNEHRGIP
+557 TLINEQNDVP
-567 MLNLND
+567 TLNLTD
-573 ILLPAEPMAEQTI
+573 ILLPAEQMAEQKI

-597 VQYLQAVLGDSQKIA
+597 VQYLQAVLGDTQKIVFLNKYLEVNLDGIQANEA
-612 LLDNYLDTNASEIEA
+612 LV
-627 NAALILK
+627 LK
-634 HTLLKQILENTK
+634 NTLLKQILENTK

-664 VKTLQLSLDKAIKHF
+664 VKTLQSSWNEANKHF
-679 EPNDLSEYQ
+679 ELNALSEYQ
-688 AELTKANDSMKS
+688 SEMTKVKDSMKS
-700 QFNMLNRRQGYR
+700 QFNMLNRGRRHR

>member
-1 MEITKCVVVK
+1 
-11 NPEDCLPMAIYMAT
+11 MAT

-35 SAVASAAY
+35 SAVAAAAY
-43 RSGKCLE
+43 RSGKRLE

-78 NQSSVTSI
+78 NQSSVTTI
-86 DRQTLWNTAES
+86 DRQVLWNTAES

-123 KLLAHEFSQSLCNK
+123 KRLAHEFSQSLCDK
-137 YGVIADCCLHRPSE
+137 YGVVADCCLHRPSE

-167 MLTTRQVTLDDAGK
+167 MLTTRQVALDDAGK
-181 IVLGDKASIELSDT
+181 IILGDKTTIELSDT

-205 DDEIVE
+205 DDEIIE

-301 TAANARTTDDSQRR
+301 TVANARTANDSQQR
-315 IDESQR
+315 IDASQR
-321 VIDTTSDDITS
+321 VIDATSDDITS
-332 SDSFIDNTKFCL
+332 TAQFIDHTKLCL
-344 HGTHNAYIGNPK
+344 YGTYQACTDNPK
-356 TIATTQSAIDDTK
+356 RITATQSAIDDTK
-369 QLITGAE
+369 QLTTGAE

-382 TAEFGRREKHVARAN
+382 TAESGRREKHVATAN
-397 QVIAINTEQTQRATD
+397 QLIAINTERTQRTTESF
-412 LIELTTSINSAVVST
+412 ELATSINAAVVST
-427 TRNNTKRSEKS
+427 TEYNTRRAEKS
-438 QHRVK
+438 QQRVT
-443 ASEQRINDCQ
+443 ATEQRIEEHQ
-453 RISASTDHFI
+453 RNSENTDSFI

-478 DNPKRVGKTK
+478 DNPKRVGKTER
-488 QQAEQA
+488 QTEQT

-505 ARFTETIRRAYA
+505 ARFTETTRRAYA

-523 KLEKE
+523 KLEQE
-528 KQSIQQT
+528 KQSKQQIT
-535 SQNASNSDSKGSLS
+535 QNASYGDAKESLS

-557 TLTNEHRGIP
+557 TLINEQNDVP
-567 MLNLND
+567 TLNLTD
-573 ILLPAEPMAEQTI
+573 ILLPADQIAEQKI
-586 KELKLKPSYKA
+586 KELKLKPAHKA
-597 VQYLQAVLGDSQKIA
+597 VQYLQTVFADTQKII
-612 LLDNYLDTNASEIEA
+612 LLDSHLDMNGNNIQA
-627 NAALILK
+627 NAASDLK
-634 HTLLKQILENTK
+634 HTLFKQILDNTK
-646 LSVSN
+646 LAVSN
-651 NSSHIHSSERLVI
+651 NNSHIHSSERLVI

-688 AELTKANDSMKS
+688 SEMTKIKDSIKS
-700 QFNMLNRRQGYR
+700 QFNLLSRGRRYGY
-712 P
+712 

>member
-1 MEITKCVVVK
+1 
-11 NPEDCLPMAIYMAT
+11 MAIYMAT

-43 RSGKCLE
+43 RSGKRLE

-86 DRQTLWNTAES
+86 DRQTLWNAAES

-123 KLLAHEFSQSLCNK
+123 KRLAHEFSQSLCDK
-137 YGVIADCCLHRPSE
+137 YGVVADCCLHRPSE

-167 MLTTRQVTLDDAGK
+167 MLTTRQVALDDAGK
-181 IVLGDKASIELSDT
+181 IILGDKTTIELSDT

-230 LIDCRSYADRELDII
+230 LIDCRSYADRDLDII

-344 HGTHNAYIGNPK
+344 HGTYNAYIGNPK

-382 TAEFGRREKHVARAN
+382 TAESGRREKHVATAN
-397 QVIAINTEQTQRATD
+397 QLIAINTEQTQRATD

-427 TRNNTKRSEKS
+427 TRNNTRRAEKS
-438 QHRVK
+438 QYRVK

-453 RISASTDHFI
+453 RNSENT
-463 DETKSSLIRTYQAYT
+463 
-478 DNPKRVGKTK
+478 
-488 QQAEQA
+488 

-505 ARFTETIRRAYA
+505 ARFIETTRRAYA

-535 SQNASNSDSKGSLS
+535 SQNASNIDSKGSLS
-549 TSARVVAP
+549 TSASVVAP
-557 TLTNEHRGIP
+557 TLTNEHRGVL

-573 ILLPAEPMAEQTI
+573 ILLPADQIAEQKI
-586 KELKLKPSYKA
+586 KELKLKPAHKA
-597 VQYLQAVLGDSQKIA
+597 VQYLQTILGDTQKIV
-612 LLDNYLDTNASEIEA
+612 LLDSYLDTNASNIQAKEV
-627 NAALILK
+627 LDLK
-634 HTLLKQILENTK
+634 HALLKQILENTK

-664 VKTLQLSLDKAIKHF
+664 VRTLQSSLEETIKHF

-688 AELTKANDSMKS
+688 SELTKAKDSMKS
-700 QFNMLNRRQGYR
+700 QVNMLNRGRSYR

>member
-1 MEITKCVVVK
+1 
-11 NPEDCLPMAIYMAT
+11 MAIYMAT

-43 RSGKCLE
+43 RSGKRLE
-50 DKRYG
+50 DNRYG

-69 DIILPNSIK
+69 DIILPSSLK
-78 NQSSVTSI
+78 NQLLVPSL

-123 KLLAHEFSQSLCNK
+123 KLLAHEFSQSLCDK

-167 MLTTRQVTLDDAGK
+167 MLTTRQVALDDTGK
-181 IVLGDKASIELSDT
+181 IVLGDKATIELSDT

-205 DDEIVE
+205 DDEIIE

-230 LIDCRSYADRELDII
+230 LIDCRSYVDRELDII

-255 QMERDGIATEKGD
+255 QMERDGITTEKGD

-301 TAANARTTDDSQRR
+301 TAANARTTDDSQQR
-315 IDESQR
+315 IDASQR

-332 SDSFIDNTKFCL
+332 TDSFIDNTKFCL

-382 TAEFGRREKHVARAN
+382 TAESGRREKHVATAN
-397 QVIAINTEQTQRATD
+397 QLIAINTEQTQRATD

-463 DETKSSLIRTYQAYT
+463 DETKSSLIRTYKAYT
-478 DNPKRVGKTK
+478 DNPKRVGET
-488 QQAEQA
+488 QQQTEQT
-494 DSFIDRTKSAI
+494 DNFIDRTKSAI
-505 ARFTETIRRAYA
+505 ARFIETTRRAYA

-523 KLEKE
+523 KLEQE
-528 KQSIQQT
+528 KQSKQQIT
-535 SQNASNSDSKGSLS
+535 QNASYGDAKDSLN
-549 TSARVVAP
+549 TSARVVTP
-557 TLTNEHRGIP
+557 TLINEQNDVP
-567 MLNLND
+567 TLNLTD
-573 ILLPAEPMAEQTI
+573 ILLPADQIAEQKI
-586 KELKLKPSYKA
+586 KELKLKPAHKA
-597 VQYLQAVLGDSQKIA
+597 VQYLQTVFADTQKII
-612 LLDNYLDTNASEIEA
+612 LLDSHLDMNGNNIQA
-627 NAALILK
+627 NAASDLK
-634 HTLLKQILENTK
+634 HTLFKQILDNTK
-646 LSVSN
+646 LAVSN
-651 NSSHIHSSERLVI
+651 NNSHIHSSERLVI

-688 AELTKANDSMKS
+688 SEMTKIKDSIKS
-700 QFNMLNRRQGYR
+700 QFNLLSRGRRYGY
-712 P
+712 

>member
-1 MEITKCVVVK
+1 
-11 NPEDCLPMAIYMAT
+11 MAIYMAT

-43 RSGKCLE
+43 RSGKRLE
-50 DKRYG
+50 DSRYG

-78 NQSSVTSI
+78 NQSSVTTI
-86 DRQTLWNTAES
+86 DRQVLWNTAES

-108 EWIVNLPFELPEDER
+108 EWIVNLPFELPEEER
-123 KLLAHEFSQSLCNK
+123 KLLAHEFSQSLCDK
-137 YGVIADCCLHRPSE
+137 YGVVADCCLHRPSE

-167 MLTTRQVTLDDAGK
+167 MLTTRQVALDDAGK
-181 IVLGDKASIELSDT
+181 IILGDKATIELSDT

-230 LIDCRSYADRELDII
+230 LIDCRSYANRELDII

-332 SDSFIDNTKFCL
+332 SDSFIDNTKLCL

-356 TIATTQSAIDDTK
+356 TIATIQSAIDDTK
-369 QLITGAE
+369 QLTTGAE

-382 TAEFGRREKHVARAN
+382 TAESGCQEKHVATAN
-397 QVIAINTEQTQRATD
+397 QLIAINTERTQRTTESF
-412 LIELTTSINSAVVST
+412 ELATSINAAVVST
-427 TRNNTKRSEKS
+427 IEHNTRRAEKS
-438 QHRVK
+438 QQRVT
-443 ASEQRINDCQ
+443 ATEQRIEDHQ
-453 RISASTDHFI
+453 RNSENTDSFI

-478 DNPKRVGKTK
+478 DNPKRVGKTER
-488 QQAEQA
+488 QTEQA
-494 DSFIDRTKSAI
+494 DNFIDRTKSAI
-505 ARFTETIRRAYA
+505 ARFIETTRRAYT

-528 KQSIQQT
+528 KKSIQQT
-535 SQNASNSDSKGSLS
+535 SQNASNSDSKDSLS
-549 TSARVVAP
+549 MRARVVASTLENEQNDVP
-557 TLTNEHRGIP
+557 TL
-567 MLNLND
+567 NLTD
-573 ILLPAEPMAEQTI
+573 ILLPAEQMAEQTI

-597 VQYLQAVLGDSQKIA
+597 VQYLQAVLSDTQKIA
-612 LLDNYLDTNASEIEA
+612 LLDSHLDTITSKIHTNEA
-627 NAALILK
+627 LNLK
-634 HTLLKQILENTK
+634 NSLLKQILDNAK

-651 NSSHIHSSERLVI
+651 NSSHIHSSERSVI
-664 VKTLQLSLDKAIKHF
+664 VKTLQSSLDQAIKHF
-679 EPNDLSEYQ
+679 EPNDLSEYKS
-688 AELTKANDSMKS
+688 ELTKVTDSMKS
-700 QFNMLNRRQGYR
+700 QVNMLNRGRSYR

>member
-1 MEITKCVVVK
+1 
-11 NPEDCLPMAIYMAT
+11 MAIYMAT

-43 RSGKCLE
+43 RSGKRLE
-50 DKRYG
+50 DSRYG

-69 DIILPNSIK
+69 DIILPNFLK
-78 NQSSVTSI
+78 NQLLVNSI
-86 DRQTLWNTAES
+86 DRQTLWNTAEAS
-97 AEKRKD
+97 EKRKD

-108 EWIVNLPFELPEDER
+108 EWIVNLPFELPEEER
-123 KLLAHEFSQSLCNK
+123 KLLAHEFSQSLCDK
-137 YGVIADCCLHRPSE
+137 YGVVADCCLHRPSE

-167 MLTTRQVTLDDAGK
+167 MLTTRQAVLDDAGK
-181 IVLGDKASIELSDT
+181 IILGDKATIELSDT

-230 LIDCRSYADRELDII
+230 LIDCRSYADRDLDII
-245 PEVKMGKEAT
+245 PEVKMGKDAT

-301 TAANARTTDDSQRR
+301 TAANARTTEDSQRR

-321 VIDTTSDDITS
+321 VINTTSDDITS

-382 TAEFGRREKHVARAN
+382 TAESGRREKHVATAN
-397 QVIAINTEQTQRATD
+397 QLIAINTERTQRTTESF
-412 LIELTTSINSAVVST
+412 ELATSINAAVVST
-427 TRNNTKRSEKS
+427 TEYNTRRAEKS
-438 QHRVK
+438 QQRVT
-443 ASEQRINDCQ
+443 ATEQRIEDHQ
-453 RISASTDHFI
+453 RNSENTDSFI

-478 DNPKRVGKTK
+478 DNPKRVGKT
-488 QQAEQA
+488 QQQTEQT
-494 DSFIDRTKSAI
+494 DNFIDRTKSAI
-505 ARFTETIRRAYA
+505 ARFIETTRKAYA

-535 SQNASNSDSKGSLS
+535 SQNASNSNSKDSLS
-549 TSARVVAP
+549 MQARIVASTLENEQNDAP
-557 TLTNEHRGIP
+557 TPNLT
-567 MLNLND
+567 D

-612 LLDNYLDTNASEIEA
+612 LLDNYLDTNASNIQAKEV
-627 NAALILK
+627 LDLK

-664 VKTLQLSLDKAIKHF
+664 VRTLQSSLDEVIKHF

-688 AELTKANDSMKS
+688 SELTKVTDSMRS
-700 QFNMLNRRQGYR
+700 QFNMLNRGRGYR
-712 P
+712 L

>member
-1 MEITKCVVVK
+1 
-11 NPEDCLPMAIYMAT
+11 MAIYMAT

-43 RSGKCLE
+43 RSGKRLE
-50 DKRYG
+50 DNRYG

-69 DIILPNSIK
+69 DIILPSSLK
-78 NQSSVTSI
+78 NQLLVPSL

-123 KLLAHEFSQSLCNK
+123 KLLAHEFSQSLCDK

-167 MLTTRQVTLDDAGK
+167 MLTTRQASLDDAGNV
-181 IVLGDKASIELSDT
+181 VLGDKASIELSDT

-230 LIDCRSYADRELDII
+230 LIDCRSYADRDLDII

-301 TAANARTTDDSQRR
+301 TAANARTTDDSQQR
-315 IDESQR
+315 IDASQR

-332 SDSFIDNTKFCL
+332 TDSFIDNTKFCL

-382 TAEFGRREKHVARAN
+382 TAESGRREKHVATAN
-397 QVIAINTEQTQRATD
+397 QLIAINTEQTQRATD

-463 DETKSSLIRTYQAYT
+463 DETKSSLIRTYKAYT
-478 DNPKRVGKTK
+478 DNPKRVGET
-488 QQAEQA
+488 QQQTEQT
-494 DSFIDRTKSAI
+494 DNFIDRTKSAI
-505 ARFTETIRRAYA
+505 ARFIETTRRAYA

-523 KLEKE
+523 KLEQE
-528 KQSIQQT
+528 KQSKQQIT
-535 SQNASNSDSKGSLS
+535 QNASYGDAKDSLN
-549 TSARVVAP
+549 TSARVVTP
-557 TLTNEHRGIP
+557 TLINEQNDVP
-567 MLNLND
+567 TLNLTD
-573 ILLPAEPMAEQTI
+573 ILLPADQIAEQEI
-586 KELKLKPSYKA
+586 KELKLKPAHKA

-664 VKTLQLSLDKAIKHF
+664 VKILQLSLDKAIKHF
-679 EPNDLSEYQ
+679 EPNDLSEYKS
-688 AELTKANDSMKS
+688 ELTKVTDSMKS
-700 QFNMLNRRQGYR
+700 QVNMLNRGRRYGY
-712 P
+712 

>member
-1 MEITKCVVVK
+1 
-11 NPEDCLPMAIYMAT
+11 MAIYMAT
-25 TKSITRSKGQ
+25 TKSISRSNGQ

-43 RSGKCLE
+43 RSGKRLE

-78 NQSSVTSI
+78 NQSSVTTI
-86 DRQTLWNTAES
+86 DRQVLWNTAES

-123 KLLAHEFSQSLCNK
+123 KLLAHEFSQSLCDK

-167 MLTTRQVTLDDAGK
+167 MLTTRQASLDDAGNV
-181 IVLGDKASIELSDT
+181 VLGDKASIELSDT

-332 SDSFIDNTKFCL
+332 SDSFIDNTKLCL

-382 TAEFGRREKHVARAN
+382 TAESTKRAEQLETAN
-397 QVIAINTEQTQRATD
+397 RLITVNTERTQRATD
-412 LIELTTSINSAVVST
+412 SIELTTSINAAVVST
-427 TRNNTKRSEKS
+427 AQNNTRRADKS
-438 QHRVK
+438 QQRVTE
-443 ASEQRINDCQ
+443 SEQRIDDHQ
-453 RISASTDHFI
+453 RNSASTDHFI

-478 DNPKRVGKTK
+478 DNPKRVGKT
-488 QQAEQA
+488 QQQTEQT
-494 DSFIDRTKSAI
+494 DNFIDRTKSAI
-505 ARFTETIRRAYA
+505 ARFIETTRRAYA

-523 KLEKE
+523 KLEQE
-528 KQSIQQT
+528 KQLIQQT

-573 ILLPAEPMAEQTI
+573 ILLPADQIAEQKI
-586 KELKLKPSYKA
+586 KELKLKPAHKA
-597 VQYLQAVLGDSQKIA
+597 VQYLQTILGDTQKIV
-612 LLDNYLDTNASEIEA
+612 LLDSYLDTNASNIQAKEV
-627 NAALILK
+627 LDLK
-634 HTLLKQILENTK
+634 HTLLKQVLENTK

-664 VKTLQLSLDKAIKHF
+664 VRTLQSSLDEVIKHF

-688 AELTKANDSMKS
+688 SELTKVTDSMRS
-700 QFNMLNRRQGYR
+700 QFNMLNRGRGYR
-712 P
+712 L

>member
-1 MEITKCVVVK
+1 
-11 NPEDCLPMAIYMAT
+11 MAIYMAT

-43 RSGKCLE
+43 RSGKRLE

-55 KIQDYSSRAGILSA
+55 KIQDYSSRAGILST

-86 DRQTLWNTAES
+86 DRQTLWNAAES

-123 KLLAHEFSQSLCNK
+123 KRLAHEFSQSLCDK
-137 YGVIADCCLHRPSE
+137 YGVVADCCLHRPSE

-167 MLTTRQVTLDDAGK
+167 MLTTRQVALDDAGK
-181 IVLGDKASIELSDT
+181 IILGDKTTIELSDT

-277 AEVKAL
+277 AKVKAL

-301 TAANARTTDDSQRR
+301 TVANARTANDSQQR

-321 VIDTTSDDITS
+321 VIDATSDDITS
-332 SDSFIDNTKFCL
+332 TAQFIDNTKLCL
-344 HGTHNAYIGNPK
+344 YGTHNAYTDNPK
-356 TIATTQSAIDDTK
+356 RIATTQSAIDDTK

-382 TAEFGRREKHVARAN
+382 TAESTKRAEQLETAN
-397 QVIAINTEQTQRATD
+397 RLITVNTERTQRATD
-412 LIELTTSINSAVVST
+412 SIELTTSINAAVVST
-427 TRNNTKRSEKS
+427 AQNNTRRADKS
-438 QHRVK
+438 QQRVTE
-443 ASEQRINDCQ
+443 SEQRIDDHQ
-453 RISASTDHFI
+453 RNSASTD
-463 DETKSSLIRTYQAYT
+463 
-478 DNPKRVGKTK
+478 
-488 QQAEQA
+488 
-494 DSFIDRTKSAI
+494 SFINRTKSAI
-505 ARFTETIRRAYA
+505 ARFVETTRRAYA

-523 KLEKE
+523 KLEQE
-528 KQSIQQT
+528 KQSIQKT
-535 SQNASNSDSKGSLS
+535 SQNASNIDSKGSLS
-549 TSARVVAP
+549 TSASVVAP
-557 TLTNEHRGIP
+557 TLTNEHRGVST
-567 MLNLND
+567 LNLND
-573 ILLPAEPMAEQTI
+573 ILLPADQIAEQKI
-586 KELKLKPSYKA
+586 KELKLKPAHKA
-597 VQYLQAVLGDSQKIA
+597 VQYLQTILGDTQKIV
-612 LLDNYLDTNASEIEA
+612 LLDSYLDMNGNNIQA
-627 NAALILK
+627 NAASDLK
-634 HTLLKQILENTK
+634 HTLFKQILDNTK
-646 LSVSN
+646 LAVSN
-651 NSSHIHSSERLVI
+651 NNSHIHSSERLVI

-688 AELTKANDSMKS
+688 SEMTKIKDSIKS
-700 QFNMLNRRQGYR
+700 QFNLLSRGRRYGY
-712 P
+712 

>member
-1 MEITKCVVVK
+1 
-11 NPEDCLPMAIYMAT
+11 MAIYMAT

-43 RSGKCLE
+43 RSGKRLE
-50 DKRYG
+50 DSRYG

-69 DIILPNSIK
+69 DIILPNFLK
-78 NQSSVTSI
+78 NQSSVTTI
-86 DRQTLWNTAES
+86 DRQVLWNTAES

-167 MLTTRQVTLDDAGK
+167 MLTTRQAVLDDAGK
-181 IVLGDKASIELSDT
+181 IILGDKATIELSDT

-230 LIDCRSYADRELDII
+230 LIDCRSYADRDLDII
-245 PEVKMGKEAT
+245 PEVKMGKDAT

-301 TAANARTTDDSQRR
+301 TAANARTTEDSQRR

-321 VIDTTSDDITS
+321 VINTTSDDITS

-369 QLITGAE
+369 QLFTGAE

-382 TAEFGRREKHVARAN
+382 TAEFEHRTKHVATAN
-397 QVIAINTEQTQRATD
+397 KLIAINTERTQRTTHS
-412 LIELTTSINSAVVST
+412 IELTTSINSAVVST
-427 TRNNTKRSEKS
+427 TRNNTRRAEKS
-438 QHRVK
+438 QQRVT

-453 RISASTDHFI
+453 RNSENTDSFI

-478 DNPKRVGKTK
+478 SNPKRVGKTER
-488 QQAEQA
+488 QTEQT

-505 ARFTETIRRAYA
+505 ARFIETTRRAYA

-535 SQNASNSDSKGSLS
+535 SQNASNIDSKDSLS
-549 TSARVVAP
+549 TSAMVVASTLENEQHDVP
-557 TLTNEHRGIP
+557 TPNLT
-567 MLNLND
+567 D

-586 KELKLKPSYKA
+586 KELKLKSSYKA
-597 VQYLQAVLGDSQKIA
+597 VQYLQAVLSDTQKIA
-612 LLDNYLDTNASEIEA
+612 LLDSHLDTITSKIHTNEA
-627 NAALILK
+627 LNLK
-634 HTLLKQILENTK
+634 NSLLKQILDNAK

-651 NSSHIHSSERLVI
+651 NSSHIHSSERSVI
-664 VKTLQLSLDKAIKHF
+664 VKTLQSSLDQAIKHF
-679 EPNDLSEYQ
+679 EPNDLSEYKS
-688 AELTKANDSMKS
+688 ELTKVTDYMKS
-700 QFNMLNRRQGYR
+700 QVNMLNRGRRYGY
-712 P
+712 

>member
-1 MEITKCVVVK
+1 
-11 NPEDCLPMAIYMAT
+11 MAIYMAT

-43 RSGKCLE
+43 RSGKRLE

-78 NQSSVTSI
+78 NQSSVTTI
-86 DRQTLWNTAES
+86 DRQMLWNTAES

-123 KLLAHEFSQSLCNK
+123 KRLAHEFSQSLCDK
-137 YGVIADCCLHRPSE
+137 YGVVADCCLHRPSE

-167 MLTTRQVTLDDAGK
+167 MLTTRQAALDDAGK
-181 IVLGDKASIELSDT
+181 IILGDKATIELSDT

-230 LIDCRSYADRELDII
+230 LIDCRSYADRDLDII
-245 PEVKMGKEAT
+245 PEIKMGKEAT

-268 INRAIRERN
+268 INRAIRQRN

-301 TAANARTTDDSQRR
+301 TASSTRATDNSQQRIDASQR
-315 IDESQR
+315 ILDAA
-321 VIDTTSDDITS
+321 SDDITS
-332 SDSFIDNTKFCL
+332 TAQFIDNTKLCL
-344 HGTHNAYIGNPK
+344 HETHNAYTDNPK
-356 TIATTQSAIDDTK
+356 RITATQSAIDDTK
-369 QLITGAE
+369 QLTTGAE

-382 TAEFGRREKHVARAN
+382 TAESGRREKHVATAN
-397 QVIAINTEQTQRATD
+397 QLIAINTERTQRATD

-427 TRNNTKRSEKS
+427 TRNNTRRAEKS
-438 QHRVK
+438 QYRVK

-453 RISASTDHFI
+453 RNSENT
-463 DETKSSLIRTYQAYT
+463 
-478 DNPKRVGKTK
+478 
-488 QQAEQA
+488 

-505 ARFTETIRRAYA
+505 ARFIKTTRRAYA
-517 WFSRRR
+517 WVARRR
-523 KLEKE
+523 KLEQE
-528 KQSIQQT
+528 KQSKEQIT
-535 SQNASNSDSKGSLS
+535 QNASHSDAKDSLS

-557 TLTNEHRGIP
+557 ALINEQYSVST
-567 MLNLND
+567 LNLTD
-573 ILLPAEPMAEQTI
+573 ILLPADQMAERKI
-586 KELKLKPSYKA
+586 KELKLKPSHKA
-597 VQYLQAVLGDSQKIA
+597 VQYLQAVLSDTQKIA
-612 LLDNYLDTNASEIEA
+612 LLDSHLDTITSKIHTNEA
-627 NAALILK
+627 LNLK
-634 HTLLKQILENTK
+634 NSLLKQILDNAK

-651 NSSHIHSSERLVI
+651 NSSHIHSSERSVI
-664 VKTLQLSLDKAIKHF
+664 VKTLQSSLDQAIKHF
-679 EPNDLSEYQ
+679 EPNDLSEYKS
-688 AELTKANDSMKS
+688 ELTKVTDYMKS
-700 QFNMLNRRQGYR
+700 QVNMLNRGRRYGY
-712 P
+712 

>member
-1 MEITKCVVVK
+1 
-11 NPEDCLPMAIYMAT
+11 MAIYMAT

-43 RSGKCLE
+43 RSGKRLE
-50 DKRYG
+50 DNRYG

-69 DIILPNSIK
+69 DIILPNSLK
-78 NQSSVTSI
+78 NQSSVTTI
-86 DRQTLWNTAES
+86 DRQVLWNTAES
-97 AEKRKD
+97 AERRKD

-123 KLLAHEFSQSLCNK
+123 KLLAHEFSQSLCDK

-167 MLTTRQVTLDDAGK
+167 MLTTRQAALDDAGK
-181 IVLGDKASIELSDT
+181 IILGDKATIELSDT
-195 KRRSLGLSRV
+195 RRRSLGLSRV

-230 LIDCRSYADRELDII
+230 LIDCRSYADRDLDII
-245 PEVKMGKEAT
+245 PEIKMGKEAT

-332 SDSFIDNTKFCL
+332 TAQFIDNTKLCL

-382 TAEFGRREKHVARAN
+382 TAESGRREKHVARAN

-438 QHRVK
+438 QYRVK

-453 RISASTDHFI
+453 RNSENT
-463 DETKSSLIRTYQAYT
+463 
-478 DNPKRVGKTK
+478 
-488 QQAEQA
+488 

-505 ARFTETIRRAYA
+505 ARFIKTTRRAYA
-517 WFSRRR
+517 WVARRR
-523 KLEKE
+523 KLEQE
-528 KQSIQQT
+528 KQSKEQIT
-535 SQNASNSDSKGSLS
+535 QNASHSDAKDSLS

-557 TLTNEHRGIP
+557 ALINEQYSVST
-567 MLNLND
+567 LNLTD
-573 ILLPAEPMAEQTI
+573 ILLPADQMAERKI
-586 KELKLKPSYKA
+586 KELKLKPSHKA
-597 VQYLQAVLGDSQKIA
+597 VQYLQAVLSDTQKIA
-612 LLDNYLDTNASEIEA
+612 LLDSHLDTITSKIHTNEA
-627 NAALILK
+627 LNLK
-634 HTLLKQILENTK
+634 NSLLKQILDNAK

-651 NSSHIHSSERLVI
+651 NSSHIHSSERSVI
-664 VKTLQLSLDKAIKHF
+664 VKTLQSSLDQAIKHF
-679 EPNDLSEYQ
+679 EPNDLSEYKS
-688 AELTKANDSMKS
+688 ELTKVTDYMKS
-700 QFNMLNRRQGYR
+700 QVNMLNRGRRYGY
-712 P
+712 

>member
-1 MEITKCVVVK
+1 
-11 NPEDCLPMAIYMAT
+11 MAIYMAT

-35 SAVASAAY
+35 SAVAAAAY
-43 RSGKCLE
+43 RSGKRLE

-78 NQSSVTSI
+78 NKLLVTTI
-86 DRQTLWNTAES
+86 DRQVLWNTAES

-123 KLLAHEFSQSLCNK
+123 KLLAHEFSQSLCDK

-167 MLTTRQVTLDDAGK
+167 MLTTRQVALDDAGK
-181 IVLGDKASIELSDT
+181 IVLGDKAIIELSDT

-205 DDEIVE
+205 DDEIIE

-332 SDSFIDNTKFCL
+332 SDSFIDNTKLCL

-382 TAEFGRREKHVARAN
+382 TAESGRREKHVATAN
-397 QVIAINTEQTQRATD
+397 QLIAINTEQTQRATD

-463 DETKSSLIRTYQAYT
+463 DETKSSLIRTYKAYT
-478 DNPKRVGKTK
+478 DNPKRVGKLERQT
-488 QQAEQA
+488 EQT

-505 ARFTETIRRAYA
+505 ARFTETTRRAYA
-517 WFSRRR
+517 WFNRRR

-528 KQSIQQT
+528 KQSKQET
-535 SQNASNSDSKGSLS
+535 SQNVYSIDSKDGLGVP
-549 TSARVVAP
+549 ARVVAQ
-557 TLTNEHRGIP
+557 TLTNEHHGVP
-567 MLNLND
+567 TPNLNA
-573 ILLPAEPMAEQTI
+573 ILLLVEQMAEQRI
-586 KELKLKPSYKA
+586 KELKLKPSHKA
-597 VQYLQAVLGDSQKIA
+597 VQYLQAVLGDTQKIA
-612 LLDNYLDTNASEIEA
+612 LLDKYLDTNASKIAA
-627 NAALILK
+627 NNALNLK
-634 HTLLKQILENTK
+634 NTLLKQILDNTK
-646 LSVSN
+646 LAVSN
-651 NSSHIHSSERLVI
+651 NNSHIHSSERVVI

-688 AELTKANDSMKS
+688 SEMTKIKDSIKS
-700 QFNMLNRRQGYR
+700 QFNLLSRGRRYGY
-712 P
+712 

>member
-1 MEITKCVVVK
+1 
-11 NPEDCLPMAIYMAT
+11 MAIYMAT

-43 RSGKCLE
+43 RSGKRLE

-78 NQSSVTSI
+78 NQSSVTTI
-86 DRQTLWNTAES
+86 DRQVLWNTAES

-123 KLLAHEFSQSLCNK
+123 KLLAHEFSQSLCDK
-137 YGVIADCCLHRPSE
+137 YGVVADCCLHRPSE

-167 MLTTRQVTLDDAGK
+167 MLTTRQVALDDAGNV
-181 IVLGDKASIELSDT
+181 VLGDKATIELSDT

-205 DDEIVE
+205 DDEIIE

-283 YEQAINSSEY
+283 YEQAINSSKY

-332 SDSFIDNTKFCL
+332 SDSFIDNTKLCL
-344 HGTHNAYIGNPK
+344 YGTYQACTDNPK
-356 TIATTQSAIDDTK
+356 RITATQSAIDDTK

-382 TAEFGRREKHVARAN
+382 TAESGRREKHVATAN
-397 QVIAINTEQTQRATD
+397 QLIAINTERTQRATD

-478 DNPKRVGKTK
+478 DNPKRVGKTE
-488 QQAEQA
+488 QQTKQA

-505 ARFTETIRRAYA
+505 ARFIETTRRAYA

-523 KLEKE
+523 ELEQE
-528 KQSIQQT
+528 KQLIQQT
-535 SQNASNSDSKGSLS
+535 SQNAFNSDSKDSS
-549 TSARVVAP
+549 SIQARVVAP
-557 TLTNEHRGIP
+557 TLINEQNDVP
-567 MLNLND
+567 TLNLTD
-573 ILLPAEPMAEQTI
+573 ILLPAEPMAEQKI
-586 KELKLKPSYKA
+586 KELKLKPAHKA
-597 VQYLQAVLGDSQKIA
+597 VQYLQAVLSDTRKIA

-627 NAALILK
+627 NTALNLK
-634 HTLLKQILENTK
+634 HTLLKQVLDNTK

-651 NSSHIHSSERLVI
+651 NSSHIHSSERSVI
-664 VKTLQLSLDKAIKHF
+664 VKTLQSFLDEAIKHF
-679 EPNDLSEYQ
+679 EPNDLLEYKS
-688 AELTKANDSMKS
+688 ELTKVTDSMKS
-700 QFNMLNRRQGYR
+700 QVNMLNRGRSYR

>member
-1 MEITKCVVVK
+1 
-11 NPEDCLPMAIYMAT
+11 MAIYMAT

-43 RSGKCLE
+43 RSGKRLE
-50 DKRYG
+50 DSRYG

-69 DIILPNSIK
+69 DIILPNFLK
-78 NQSSVTSI
+78 NQLLVNSI
-86 DRQTLWNTAES
+86 DRQTLWNTAEAS
-97 AEKRKD
+97 EKRKD

-108 EWIVNLPFELPEDER
+108 EWIVNLPFELPEEER
-123 KLLAHEFSQSLCNK
+123 KLLAHEFSQSLCDK
-137 YGVIADCCLHRPSE
+137 YGVVADCCLHRPSE

-167 MLTTRQVTLDDAGK
+167 MLTTRQAVLDDAGK
-181 IVLGDKASIELSDT
+181 IILGDKATIELSDT

-230 LIDCRSYADRELDII
+230 LIDCRSYADRDLDII
-245 PEVKMGKEAT
+245 PEVKMGKDAT

-301 TAANARTTDDSQRR
+301 TAANARTTEDSQRR

-321 VIDTTSDDITS
+321 VINTTSDDITS

-382 TAEFGRREKHVARAN
+382 TAESGRREKHVATAN
-397 QVIAINTEQTQRATD
+397 QLIAINTERTQRTTESF
-412 LIELTTSINSAVVST
+412 ELATSINAAVVST
-427 TRNNTKRSEKS
+427 TEYNTRRAEKS
-438 QHRVK
+438 QQRVT
-443 ASEQRINDCQ
+443 ATEQRIEDHQ
-453 RISASTDHFI
+453 RNSENTDSFI

-478 DNPKRVGKTK
+478 DNPKRVGKT
-488 QQAEQA
+488 QQQTEQT
-494 DSFIDRTKSAI
+494 DNFIDRTKSAI
-505 ARFTETIRRAYA
+505 ARFIETTRKAYA

-523 KLEKE
+523 KLEQE
-528 KQSIQQT
+528 KQSKQQIT
-535 SQNASNSDSKGSLS
+535 QNASYGDAKDSLS

-557 TLTNEHRGIP
+557 TLINEQNDVP
-567 MLNLND
+567 TLNLTD
-573 ILLPAEPMAEQTI
+573 ILLPADQIAEQKI
-586 KELKLKPSYKA
+586 KELKLKPAHKA
-597 VQYLQAVLGDSQKIA
+597 VQYLQTVLADTQKII
-612 LLDNYLDTNASEIEA
+612 LLDSYLDMNGNNIQA
-627 NAALILK
+627 NAASDLK
-634 HTLLKQILENTK
+634 HTLFKQILDNTK
-646 LSVSN
+646 LAVSN
-651 NSSHIHSSERLVI
+651 NNSHIHSSERLVI
-664 VKTLQLSLDKAIKHF
+664 VKTLQLPH
-679 EPNDLSEYQ
+679 
-688 AELTKANDSMKS
+688 S
-700 QFNMLNRRQGYR
+700 QLEISNSN
-712 P
+712 